1 MDGKHIYFL
10 GLSPSVGVELFLGGS
25 EWNICGFILLR

>member
-1 MDGKHIYFL
+1 MDGKHFL

-25 EWNICGFILLR
+25 EWNICGFVLLG